1 MWRFRGCPWNEHIK
15 LCLPF
20 GKLTW
25 QWNMD
30 VLKMYSLLKMG
41 IFHCHV
47 SLQEGTSSD
56 IGRMNKGFFC
66 FKAIL
71 RPNTICMK
79 VVTRKN
85 VVPGQE

>member
-30 VLKMYSLLKMG
+30 VLKMYSLLKC
-41 IFHCHV
+41 FFYHCHV

-56 IGRMNKGFFC
+56 IGRMNKGTLFLSNLE
-66 FKAIL
+66 AEYHL
-71 RPNTICMK
+71 HES
-79 VVTRKN
+79 
-85 VVPGQE
+85 GD